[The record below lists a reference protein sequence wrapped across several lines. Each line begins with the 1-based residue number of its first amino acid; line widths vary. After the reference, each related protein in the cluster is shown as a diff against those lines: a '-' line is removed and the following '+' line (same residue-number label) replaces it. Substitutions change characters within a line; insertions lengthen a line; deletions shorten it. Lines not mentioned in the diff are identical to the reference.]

1 MKTLLP
7 MYALCAML
15 AGIGATYAQDTVVV
29 PETRTL
35 VVPEARPN
43 AIVIQPEQKTVIR
56 EYVHKNPVASINVL
70 GLELN
75 LGSRVPETVTLHEVP
90 DTRYRYTVIDNRTVL
105 VDPETHEIVEVLN

>member
-7 MYALCAML
+7 IYAVCAML
-15 AGIGATYAQDTVVV
+15 AGVGVTYAQDTVVV
-29 PETRTL
+29 PTQRP
-35 VVPEARPN
+35 VVIE
-43 AIVIQPEQKTVIR
+43 PEQKTVIR
-56 EYVHKNPVASINVL
+56 EYVRKNPVASINVL

-90 DTRYRYTVIDNRTVL
+90 DTRYRYTVIDNQTVL

>member
-7 MYALCAML
+7 MYAVCAML
-15 AGIGATYAQDTVVV
+15 TGIGATYAQDTVVV
-29 PETRTL
+29 PA
-35 VVPEARPN
+35 ARPN

-75 LGSRVPETVTLHEVP
+75 LGSKVPETVTLYEVP
-90 DTRYRYTVIDNRTVL
+90 DTRYRYTVIDDRTVL

>member
-7 MYALCAML
+7 IYAVCAML
-15 AGIGATYAQDTVVV
+15 AGAGATYAQDTVVV
-29 PETRTL
+29 PVE
-35 VVPEARPN
+35 RPN
-43 AIVIQPEQKTVIR
+43 AIVVQPEQKTVIR
-56 EYVHKNPVASINVL
+56 KYVRENPVASINVL

-75 LGSRVPETVTLHEVP
+75 LGSKVPDTVTLYEVP